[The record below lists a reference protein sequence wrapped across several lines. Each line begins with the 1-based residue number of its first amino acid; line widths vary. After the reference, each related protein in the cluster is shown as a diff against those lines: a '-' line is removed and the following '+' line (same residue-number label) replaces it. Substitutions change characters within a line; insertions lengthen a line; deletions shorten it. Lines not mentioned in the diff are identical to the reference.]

1 MLLDFIPLKNVLMI
15 EVTYFPKTNILRFS
29 VSIVRCEQIRLY
41 RKYHKLIKKC
51 EKLSP
56 ENLSLLIKLA
66 DALEEKQTI
75 IQTKNTTFSIKI
87 CYIKRKVK
95 NYAKITKSI

>member
-1 MLLDFIPLKNVLMI
+1 MH
-15 EVTYFPKTNILRFS
+15 
-29 VSIVRCEQIRLY
+29 EQIRLY

-66 DALEEKQTI
+66 DALEEKQL
-75 IQTKNTTFSIKI
+75 
-87 CYIKRKVK
+87 
-95 NYAKITKSI
+95 

>member
-1 MLLDFIPLKNVLMI
+1 MRTNCKPSKVETFFMFAII
-15 EVTYFPKTNILRFS
+15 EKKIIQNLSFVTS
-29 VSIVRCEQIRLY
+29 VFVSAICHEQIRLY

-66 DALEEKQTI
+66 DALEEK
-75 IQTKNTTFSIKI
+75 
-87 CYIKRKVK
+87 
-95 NYAKITKSI
+95 

>member
-1 MLLDFIPLKNVLMI
+1 MI
-15 EVTYFPKTNILRFS
+15 EVTYFPKTNVLHFFM
-29 VSIVRCEQIRLY
+29 SIVRCEQIRLY

-51 EKLSP
+51 EKLSL

-75 IQTKNTTFSIKI
+75 IQTK
-87 CYIKRKVK
+87 KRLHQQV
-95 NYAKITKSI
+95 